1 MQSRLLRP
9 PPGFLFSSSSSPTNK
24 FLLRTIQH
32 ALYSTSHPSYQHSP
46 AMTRGG
52 RSSRGGR
59 RGGGMDRV
67 EQVSRALSR
76 TLRHS
81 AHEERLNMRGD
92 GYVNVEEL
100 LNSKK
105 YKDLQLDFPTLCQVV
120 QENSKKRFK
129 IIREIPESGATPPPL
144 SGVSSSTTTEPSV
157 STDPKVRGSNAEEFL
172 PDFDND
178 PNPNLSHYFI
188 RANQGHS
195 IPVQDDL
202 LLQPIDEQSVPSIC
216 VHGTYYSALTLIL
229 QSGGLKTMGRTHIHC
244 AAGLPKA
251 SVHPETGEEIPAVL
265 SGMRFDA
272 EVLFYI
278 DILKGVQDGL
288 KFWRSDNGVIL
299 TTGKEDDGCL
309 PMEYILRV
317 EDVGGR
323 AGGGELW
330 TRDEGVIKEWP
341 KTGNGKRLHKSQGNS
356 QNSSRGG
363 RGGKG
368 RSRPKAQVEDD
379 LDDVSGSLENTR
391 I

>member
-1 MQSRLLRP
+1 M
-9 PPGFLFSSSSSPTNK
+9 
-24 FLLRTIQH
+24 
-32 ALYSTSHPSYQHSP
+32 
-46 AMTRGG
+46 MTRGS

-59 RGGGMDRV
+59 RGGMDRI

-81 AHEERLNMRGD
+81 AHEEKLNIRED

-100 LNSKK
+100 LNSRK

-129 IIREIPESGATPPPL
+129 IIREVSDSASTPPLL
-144 SGVSSSTTTEPSV
+144 SSVSAATSTEPSV
-157 STDPKVRGSNAEEFL
+157 STDPKVKVSGVEDFL

-178 PNPNLSHYFI
+178 PNPDPSHYFI

-195 IPVQDDL
+195 ISIQDDL
-202 LLQPIDEQSVPSIC
+202 LLQPIDEQNVPDIC

-229 QSGGLKTMGRTHIHC
+229 QSGGLKKMTRTHIHC

-299 TTGKEDDGCL
+299 TTGREEEDCL
-309 PMEYILRV
+309 PMDYVLRV

-341 KTGNGKRLHKSQGNS
+341 KTGKGKSAPR
-356 QNSSRGG
+356 SSRNGQSNGGG
-363 RGGKG
+363 RGGRG
-368 RSRPKAQVEDD
+368 RSRPKVRVEDV
-379 LDDVSGSLENTR
+379 LDDVSETLDNTK

>member
-1 MQSRLLRP
+1 MSCRLFRFPAVTVRSVALKEVSYPVSR
-9 PPGFLFSSSSSPTNK
+9 F
-24 FLLRTIQH
+24 
-32 ALYSTSHPSYQHSP
+32 YYQHNS

-59 RGGGMDRV
+59 RGGMDRV

-81 AHEERLNMRGD
+81 AREERLNIRDD

-105 YKDLQLDFPTLCQVV
+105 YRDLQLDFPTLCQVV

-129 IIREIPESGATPPPL
+129 IIRETPG
-144 SGVSSSTTTEPSV
+144 SADSSASAGQEVLAS
-157 STDPKVRGSNAEEFL
+157 DAEDFL
-172 PDFDND
+172 PSFDND
-178 PNPNLSHYFI
+178 PNPDLSHYFI

-195 IPVQDDL
+195 IHIQDDL

-229 QSGGLKTMGRTHIHC
+229 QSGGLKKMGRTHIHC

-251 SVHPETGEEIPAVL
+251 SVHFETGEEIPAVL

-278 DILKGVQDGL
+278 DILKGIQDGL
-288 KFWRSDNGVIL
+288 KFWKSDNGVIL
-299 TTGKEDDGCL
+299 TTGKEGEDCL
-309 PMEYILRV
+309 PMDYILRV

-341 KTGNGKRLHKSQGNS
+341 KTGKGKQLPRSQGNG
-356 QNSSRGG
+356 QSSRGG

-368 RSRPKAQVEDD
+368 RSRPKVQAEDA

>member
-1 MQSRLLRP
+1 M
-9 PPGFLFSSSSSPTNK
+9 
-24 FLLRTIQH
+24 
-32 ALYSTSHPSYQHSP
+32 
-46 AMTRGG
+46 MTRGS

-59 RGGGMDRV
+59 RGGMDRI

-81 AHEERLNMRGD
+81 AHEEKLNIRED

-100 LNSKK
+100 LNSRK
-105 YKDLQLDFPTLCQVV
+105 YKDLQLDFLTLCQVV

-129 IIREIPESGATPPPL
+129 IIREVSDSASTPPLL
-144 SGVSSSTTTEPSV
+144 SSVSAATSTEPSV
-157 STDPKVRGSNAEEFL
+157 STDPKVKVSGVEDFL
-172 PDFDND
+172 PDFDDD
-178 PNPNLSHYFI
+178 PNPDLSHYFI

-195 IPVQDDL
+195 ISIQDDL
-202 LLQPIDEQSVPSIC
+202 LLQPLDEQNVPNIC

-229 QSGGLKTMGRTHIHC
+229 QSGGLKKMGRTHIHC

-299 TTGKEDDGCL
+299 TTGREGEDCL
-309 PMEYILRV
+309 PMDYVLRV

-341 KTGNGKRLHKSQGNS
+341 KTGKGKLPPK
-356 QNSSRGG
+356 SSRNAQSNGGG
-363 RGGKG
+363 RGGRG
-368 RSRPKAQVEDD
+368 RSRPKVRVEDV
-379 LDDVSGSLENTR
+379 LDDVSETLDNTK

>member
-1 MQSRLLRP
+1 MRCDLFLRFPVTTTSQFFLSGRLYPITLQYPLHSTSRLYHHNL
-9 PPGFLFSSSSSPTNK
+9 T
-24 FLLRTIQH
+24 
-32 ALYSTSHPSYQHSP
+32 
-46 AMTRGG
+46 MTRGS

-59 RGGGMDRV
+59 RGGMDRI

-81 AHEERLNMRGD
+81 AHEEKLNIRED

-100 LNSKK
+100 LNSRK

-129 IIREIPESGATPPPL
+129 IIRGVSDSASTPPLL
-144 SGVSSSTTTEPSV
+144 SSVSAATSTEPSV
-157 STDPKVRGSNAEEFL
+157 STDPKVKVSGVEDFL

-178 PNPNLSHYFI
+178 PNPDLSHYFI

-195 IPVQDDL
+195 ISIQDDL
-202 LLQPIDEQSVPSIC
+202 LLQPIDEQNVPNIC

-229 QSGGLKTMGRTHIHC
+229 QSGGLKKMGRTHIHC

-299 TTGKEDDGCL
+299 TTGREEEDCL
-309 PMEYILRV
+309 PMDYVLRV

-341 KTGNGKRLHKSQGNS
+341 KTGKGKLAPKSSRNGQSN
-356 QNSSRGG
+356 RGG
-363 RGGKG
+363 RGGRG
-368 RSRPKAQVEDD
+368 RSRPKVRADD
-379 LDDVSGSLENTR
+379 VLDDVSETLDNTK